1 MEDDIKNLTDIPL
14 TTPGW
19 TWAAQEKLLPGTII
33 NATAVYK
40 VTDDF
45 TIKDTI
51 QIRVS
56 CKAADV
62 TYKIG
67 ADGTVT
73 LRCTGVLSSFKG
85 ITVDGKSLIQ
95 GKDYTAVSGSTII
108 TFNADYLK
116 SLSVGKHTV
125 VMKYDSGD
133 VEAGLTVVGEDK
145 NGYPDA
151 SNPDSTAPDA
161 GDNSRLVLWLA
172 FLAACVSGLTG
183 TAVHNKK
190 KKAM

>member
-1 MEDDIKNLTDIPL
+1 M
-14 TTPGW
+14 
-19 TWAAQEKLLPGTII
+19 
-33 NATAVYK
+33 
-40 VTDDF
+40 
-45 TIKDTI
+45 
-51 QIRVS
+51 
-56 CKAADV
+56 
-62 TYKIG
+62 
-67 ADGTVT
+67 
-73 LRCTGVLSSFKG
+73 SSFKG

-133 VEAGLTVVGEDK
+133 VEAGLTVIDRD
-145 NGYPDA
+145 PDA
-151 SNPDSTAPDA
+151 SNPDA
-161 GDNSRLVLWLA
+161 GDINGLVLWLA
-172 FLAACVSGLTG
+172 FMAACVLGFTG

>member
-1 MEDDIKNLTDIPL
+1 M
-14 TTPGW
+14 
-19 TWAAQEKLLPGTII
+19 
-33 NATAVYK
+33 
-40 VTDDF
+40 
-45 TIKDTI
+45 
-51 QIRVS
+51 
-56 CKAADV
+56 
-62 TYKIG
+62 
-67 ADGTVT
+67 
-73 LRCTGVLSSFKG
+73 
-85 ITVDGKSLIQ
+85 IQ

-116 SLSVGKHTV
+116 TLSVGKHTV

-151 SNPDSTAPDA
+151 ANPDATAPDASNPDA